1 MHKNKLPKYFLFI
14 DKYEKNILK
23 NDITNL
29 GIVYRNYSEKQ
40 NENDITNLGI
50 IYRNYSKKQN
60 EGDIYRLR
68 SYCNKKKCKF
78 YISNNLKL
86 AIKLKCDGIY
96 IPSFNKKFIL
106 NKSNVNKKFKIIGSA
121 HNQMDI
127 KKKMDQGCEA
137 IFLSPL
143 FKIEKNK
150 QNLGICRFKLLNLK
164 YKVKFIA
171 LGGIREKNIKS
182 LKMLNI
188 YGMAGIS
195 YLKKNRPKNL
205 GRFL

>member
-1 MHKNKLPKYFLFI
+1 MHKNNLPKYFLFV

-29 GIVYRNYSEKQ
+29 GI
-40 NENDITNLGI
+40 
-50 IYRNYSKKQN
+50 IYRNYSKNQN
-60 EGDIYRLR
+60 ASDIYRLR
-68 SYCNKKKCKF
+68 SYCNKKKIKF

-86 AIKLKCDGIY
+86 AIKFNTDGIY
-96 IPSFNKKFIL
+96 IPSFNRRITL
-106 NKSNVNKKFKIIGSA
+106 NKANLNNNFSVIGSA
-121 HNQMDI
+121 HNQMEI
-127 KKKMDQGCEA
+127 KKKLDQGCEA

-143 FKIEKNK
+143 FKIKKNR
-150 QNLGICRFKLLNLK
+150 QNLGVCRFNLLTLK
-164 YKVKFIA
+164 YNNKFIA
-171 LGGIREKNIKS
+171 LGGIRKQNINI

-188 YGMAGIS
+188 YGIAGIS

>member
-1 MHKNKLPKYFLFI
+1 MHKNKLPKYFLFV

-23 NDITNL
+23 
-29 GIVYRNYSEKQ
+29 
-40 NENDITNLGI
+40 NDITNLGI

-60 EGDIYRLR
+60 EIDIYRLR
-68 SYCNKKKCKF
+68 LYCNKKKFKF
-78 YISNNLKL
+78 YISNNLRL
-86 AIKLKCDGIY
+86 AIKFKTDGIY
-96 IPSFNKKFIL
+96 IPSFNKRITL
-106 NKSNVNKKFKIIGSA
+106 NKASLNKNFKIIGSA
-121 HNQMDI
+121 HNQMEI
-127 KKKMDQGCEA
+127 KKKTDQGCEA

-143 FKIEKNK
+143 FRIEKNRK
-150 QNLGICRFKLLNLK
+150 HLGVCRFKLLTLK
-164 YKVKFIA
+164 YKKKFIA
-171 LGGIREKNIKS
+171 LGGIRKQNINI

>member
-1 MHKNKLPKYFLFI
+1 MHKNKLPKYFLYV

-23 NDITNL
+23 NN
-29 GIVYRNYSEKQ
+29 
-40 NENDITNLGI
+40 ITNLGI

-60 EGDIYRLR
+60 ESEIYRLK
-68 SYCNKKKCKF
+68 SYCNKKKFKF

-86 AIKLKCDGIY
+86 AIKFKTDGIY
-96 IPSFNKKFIL
+96 IPSFNKRITL
-106 NKSNVNKKFKIIGSA
+106 NKANLNKNFKIIGSA
-121 HNQMDI
+121 HNQMEI
-127 KKKMDQGCEA
+127 KKKLDQGCEA

-143 FKIEKNK
+143 FRINKNRK
-150 QNLGICRFKLLNLK
+150 YLGVCRYKLLTLK
-164 YKVKFIA
+164 YKKKFIA
-171 LGGIREKNIKS
+171 LGGIRKKNINI

-188 YGMAGIS
+188 HGMAGIT